1 MRKQEFHKEIKEK
14 GKGVDRIFW
23 LCALVSN
30 LLNQNTKDL
39 KKSSDKIKQ
48 QKIKLDTDEKNSKN
62 NKILR

>member
-1 MRKQEFHKEIKEK
+1 M
-14 GKGVDRIFW
+14 
-23 LCALVSN
+23 SN

-39 KKSSDKIKQ
+39 KKSLDKIKQ

>member
-1 MRKQEFHKEIKEK
+1 M
-14 GKGVDRIFW
+14 G
-23 LCALVSN
+23 N

>member
-1 MRKQEFHKEIKEK
+1 MGLVNI
-14 GKGVDRIFW
+14 
-23 LCALVSN
+23 LAMCVSN